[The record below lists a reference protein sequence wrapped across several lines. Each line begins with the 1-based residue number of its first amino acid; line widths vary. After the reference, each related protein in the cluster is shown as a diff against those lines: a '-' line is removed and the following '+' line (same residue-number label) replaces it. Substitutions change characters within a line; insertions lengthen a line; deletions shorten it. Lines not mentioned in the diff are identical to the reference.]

1 MLPVQ
6 LSKKISKSL
15 QLLLKT
21 LVNGT
26 NMNHRIVLLW
36 IQCTLFELWSI
47 EISSFSVTEILLID
61 IFLDIHNMEY

>member
-15 QLLLKT
+15 QRLSKT

>member
-15 QLLLKT
+15 QRLSKT

-26 NMNHRIVLLW
+26 NMNHRIVWLL
-36 IQCTLFELWSI
+36 ILCTLFELWGI

>member
-15 QLLLKT
+15 QRLTKT

-26 NMNHRIVLLW
+26 NMNHRIVWLW

>member
-15 QLLLKT
+15 QRLSKT

-26 NMNHRIVLLW
+26 NMNHSIVWLW

-47 EISSFSVTEILLID
+47 EISSLSVTEILLID